1 MSSILF
7 FLVSLLASIAGAI
20 CGIGGGV
27 IIKPRTLRRR
37 HDWAQAMRK
46 EKLDA
51 GFADPI
57 PADKIGPGRKGRRMI
72 VFPKRMCY
80 TESTGASLNKFN
92 GENAV

>member
-1 MSSILF
+1 MERGMSSILF

-37 HDWAQAMRK
+37 HDWAQAMGK

-57 PADKIGPGRKGRRMI
+57 PANKVGQGRLY
-72 VFPKRMCY
+72 FPKGCAILK
-80 TESTGASLNKFN
+80 TQA
-92 GENAV
+92 

>member
-27 IIKPRTLRRR
+27 IIRPRTLRR
-37 HDWAQAMRK
+37 HDWAQAMGK

-57 PADKIGPGRKGRRMI
+57 PANKVGQGRLY
-72 VFPKRMCY
+72 FPKGCAILK
-80 TESTGASLNKFN
+80 TQA
-92 GENAV
+92 